1 MTGGPK
7 QTNLLLSRWLPLAV
21 LPAVL
26 HLAVSPL
33 ELVVVDELD
42 DSSLEEEEE
51 ATAGPADQQMSEYSA
66 QKFTIPWTV
75 VHKLNAHTMCGAGKN
90 KTHTCL
96 ECLHAIENA
105 PRKPNDCKAALVYA
119 ISTIV
124 YKSKVSTQLTVSRFA
139 NHTKPIKLLLVP

>member
-75 VHKLNAHTMCGAGKN
+75 VHKLDDPMLCVTGEKKN
-90 KTHTCL
+90 HICL
-96 ECLHAIENA
+96 ECLHAIETH
-105 PRKPNDCKAALVYA
+105 LG
-119 ISTIV
+119 S
-124 YKSKVSTQLTVSRFA
+124 
-139 NHTKPIKLLLVP
+139 